1 MNQTSLPV
9 SGISLSIEADKLA
22 PVHGADAVY
31 LGDWCGKAKV
41 TGFVFACFYPQLL
54 HIVGFPNGMS

>member
-1 MNQTSLPV
+1 MNQKSLPA
-9 SGISLSIEADKLA
+9 SGRNLSFEVDRLA
-22 PVHGADAVY
+22 PVHGPDAVY

-54 HIVGFPNGMS
+54 RIIGFPDGMS